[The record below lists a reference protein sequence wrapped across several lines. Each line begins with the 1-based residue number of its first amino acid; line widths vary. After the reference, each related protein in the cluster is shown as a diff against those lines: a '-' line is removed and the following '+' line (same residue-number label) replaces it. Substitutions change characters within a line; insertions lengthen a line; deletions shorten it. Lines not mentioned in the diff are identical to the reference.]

1 MQSPQKTK
9 IYILGLKNNFR
20 GVNLF
25 ESIKKENL
33 DVEVIWGVD
42 YRLHKFSKD
51 QFPDVKEEIFYGR
64 QVSFGELA
72 CNLGHAMIMQ
82 KAFEEDIDL
91 AVILEDDVHI
101 LNFLEFKTVIANLD
115 MLNPALVS
123 LYFNERNILSLSKKR
138 KIISEKFYLK
148 RNYCLSASTAA
159 YAINKTALR
168 RINPFLGSRKHISFQ
183 PDFPPYMGGLL
194 TFFLLENSFINLA
207 EDSLSVVNDRKNLFR
222 KDGMAKRRV
231 SVYSGVFF
239 ITYAHKLMNLKG
251 YLMFFH
257 GRKLSRMLKPQK
269 RN

>member
-1 MQSPQKTK
+1 MQSPQRTK

-115 MLNPALVS
+115 ILNPALVS
-123 LYFNERNILSLSKKR
+123 LYFNGRNILSLSKKKR
-138 KIISEKFYLK
+138 IISEKFYLK

-168 RINPFLGSRKHISFQ
+168 KINPFLGSRKHISFQ

-231 SVYSGVFF
+231 LVYSGVFF
-239 ITYAHKLMNLKG
+239 ITYAHKLMNIKG